1 MPFPSFFVFVH
12 FCKKTQYM
20 LILNHAIHSN
30 MQHRDEVFDTHPK
43 ALILLHGIS
52 HVFVLPPGPQCA
64 AKQLFP
70 TNTVPRDVYL
80 LETLLFTV
88 HSASSCFQRRYFIG
102 WLNELYL
109 QTPQDLPNNQ
119 NAQKP
124 NFYQLINLLV
134 VNTPKV
140 YQLINFLVVGDH
152 LFYQLINF
160 SAWGDQF
167 LYQLINFLVLV
178 CHCLY
183 QLIKF

>member
-1 MPFPSFFVFVH
+1 MPFPSFFCLRAFLQ
-12 FCKKTQYM
+12 KKTQDM

-30 MQHRDEVFDTHPK
+30 MQHIGMKCLTH
-43 ALILLHGIS
+43 IQRLLFYSMGS
-52 HVFVLPPGPQCA
+52 AMCLFCLQGPNVLQSNF
-64 AKQLFP
+64 FP

-80 LETLLFTV
+80 LENLLFTV

-124 NFYQLINLLV
+124 NFYQLINLFV

-152 LFYQLINF
+152 FFIN
-160 SAWGDQF
+160 
-167 LYQLINFLVLV
+167 
-178 CHCLY
+178 
-183 QLIKF
+183 